1 MPPARRLSPALVF
14 FLSGEVGMVKRA
26 EWLKLQVR
34 GRPCWLPRALFIF
47 LTFEAY
53 YQLCALLGY
62 RPRHV
67 LLDSSPESLRAIR
80 PGGRVMMVWPRLP
93 LLIRVLDRIWPY
105 AYGAHAD
112 FVPYTSEAQAAAM
125 AAGRRTV
132 VVRTSGGMFGLH
144 GNFK

>member
-1 MPPARRLSPALVF
+1 MYSRV
-14 FLSGEVGMVKRA
+14 

-34 GRPCWLPRALFIF
+34 GRPWWLPRALFIF

-67 LLDSSPESLRAIR
+67 LLDSSPESLRAIP
-80 PGGRVMMVWPRLP
+80 PGKRILMVWPRLP
-93 LLIRVLDRIWPY
+93 LLIRVLETVWPY

-112 FVPYTSEAQAAAM
+112 YVVHTPEAERAARAD
-125 AAGRRTV
+125 GRRTV
-132 VVRTSGGMFGLH
+132 IVRTSPGVFGID
-144 GNFK
+144 GSFK